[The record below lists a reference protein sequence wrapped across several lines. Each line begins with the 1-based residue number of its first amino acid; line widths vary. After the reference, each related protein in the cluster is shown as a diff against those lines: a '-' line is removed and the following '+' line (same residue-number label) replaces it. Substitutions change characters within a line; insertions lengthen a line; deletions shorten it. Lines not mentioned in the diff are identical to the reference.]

1 MARRLPPFAAV
12 RAFEAAARHLSMTA
26 AGEELCVTA
35 SAISHQVRLLESF
48 LATALFEREGNRL
61 RLTAPGR
68 AYQGRL
74 TGLLDALEDSA
85 RDLAPPREL
94 RVLST
99 PGFAARFLVPRLGRF
114 ADADRLRLRIAEG
127 APSTDF
133 ACNDADV
140 VIQWSDAPVPG
151 VAVVPLMR
159 SGRYPVISPALKA
172 AAGVRRPGDLLRLT
186 LFHDEVMDGWPD
198 WFRAAGLPVPTLPRG
213 PRFAHC
219 ELSSTAAE
227 RGQGVAL
234 AYGAVIRDTLRG
246 GSLVR
251 LFETVTLPVTIY
263 SVACAAPRAGEPL
276 IAAFRDWL
284 LAEVAA
290 DGSAATPPRA
300 AAE

>member
-12 RAFEAAARHLSMTA
+12 RAFEAAARHLSMTE
-26 AGEELCVTA
+26 AGEELCVTP
-35 SAISHQVRLLESF
+35 SAISHQIRTLETF
-48 LATALFEREGNRL
+48 LATSLFERDGNRL

-68 AYQGRL
+68 AYLGRL
-74 TGLLDALEDSA
+74 TGLLDALEDSTRA
-85 RDLAPPREL
+85 LAPRPEL

-114 ADADRLRLRIAEG
+114 PHADRLRLRIAEG

-133 ACNDADV
+133 AANDADV
-140 VIQWSDAPVPG
+140 VIHWADSPVPG

-159 SGRYPVISPALKA
+159 SGRFPVISPALKA
-172 AAGVRRPGDLLRLT
+172 RARVRRPEDLLGLT
-186 LFHDEVMDGWPD
+186 LFHDEVMDGWPQ
-198 WFRAAGLPVPTLPRG
+198 WFRAAGLPVPAMPRG
-213 PRFAHC
+213 PRFPHC
-219 ELSSTAAE
+219 ELSSVAAE

-234 AYGAVIRDTLRG
+234 AYDAVIRDTLRG

-263 SVACAAPRAGEPL
+263 SVACAEPRAGEPL
-276 IAAFRDWL
+276 VAAFRDWL

-290 DGSAATPPRA
+290 EDSLANPPRT